1 MNSSDVTELPGML
14 AAALQQPH
22 TAMQWLVIALALAT
36 GFAVRYAVHRRTAAR
51 VGESMLRRLAFPLT
65 ALLVVLV
72 GRAIV
77 QMTQPTHTLNVAVS
91 LLLALVIVRAA
102 VHVLRY
108 VFAPSGWLSAFERT
122 IAMIVWIGV
131 ALHILGLAPAILEFL
146 DAIALKVGKTHISVL
161 SVLQAAISIGI
172 VLVVALWA
180 GRFLERKVMGAS
192 AVDINTRVMFAKLTR
207 AALMLVALLVALPAV
222 GIDLT
227 ALSVFGGALG
237 VGLGFGLQKVA
248 SNYVSGFIILADRSI
263 KYGDVVTVDNRTGTV
278 SDMTSRYIVVRGAD
292 GTEAIIPNETVITS
306 TVVNQSYSDRLVR
319 AAVTVPVNCSADV
332 ERALALMLDTVR
344 KHPRVLADPAPSATV
359 KGFTD
364 LSIQLEAAVW
374 FSDPENGADAL
385 RSDLALDLW
394 RAFRAGGIDYPQTKR
409 PQETTNH

>member
-1 MNSSDVTELPGML
+1 MNPSDVIELPGML
-14 AAALQQPH
+14 AAALHQPR
-22 TAMQWLVIALALAT
+22 TALQWLVIALALAT
-36 GFAVRYAVHRRTAAR
+36 GIAVRHVVHRRTAAR
-51 VGESMLRRLAFPLT
+51 AGESILGRLAFPLT
-65 ALLVVLV
+65 ALLIVLV

-77 QMTQPTHTLNVAVS
+77 QITQPTLTLNIAVS

-102 VHVLRY
+102 AHVLRY
-108 VFAPSGWLSAFERT
+108 VFAPSNWLSASERL
-122 IAMIVWIGV
+122 IAAVVWLGV

-146 DAIALKVGKTHISVL
+146 DAVALSVGKTRISLL
-161 SVLQAAISIGI
+161 SVLEAAISIGI

-180 GRFLERKVMGAS
+180 GRYLERKVMGATS
-192 AVDINTRVMFAKLTR
+192 VDINTRVMFAKLTR

-319 AAVTVPVNCSADV
+319 AVVTVPVNCGADV
-332 ERALALMLDTVR
+332 DRALALMLETVR
-344 KHPRVLADPAPSATV
+344 KHPRVLQDPAPAATL

-364 LSIQLEAAVW
+364 QSIQIEAAVW
-374 FSDPENGADAL
+374 YSDPENGADTL
-385 RSDLALDLW
+385 RADLALAVW
-394 RAFRAGGIDYPQTKR
+394 RAFRQGGIDYPQTKR
-409 PQETTNH
+409 PQETLNR

>member
-1 MNSSDVTELPGML
+1 MNPSDVTDLPGML
-14 AAALQQPH
+14 VAALQQPR
-22 TAMQWLVIALALAT
+22 TALQWLVIAIALAA
-36 GFAVRYAVHRRTAAR
+36 GVAVRYAVHRRTAA
-51 VGESMLRRLAFPLT
+51 VAGESLMRRLAFPLS
-65 ALLVVLV
+65 ALLVLLV

-77 QMTQPTHTLNVAVS
+77 QITQPTHTLNVAVS

-108 VFAPSGWLSAFERT
+108 VFAPSSWLSASERL
-122 IAMIVWIGV
+122 IATVVWVGV
-131 ALHILGLAPAILEFL
+131 ALHILGLAPALLEFL
-146 DAIALKVGKTHISVL
+146 DAVALSVGKTHISVL
-161 SVLQAAISIGI
+161 SVVEAAISIGI

-180 GRFLERKVMGAS
+180 GRYLERKVMGAT

-319 AAVTVPVNCSADV
+319 AVVTVPVNCSADV
-332 ERALALMLDTVR
+332 DAALALMLATVR
-344 KHPRVLADPAPSATV
+344 KHPRVLAEPAPTATI

-374 FSDPENGADAL
+374 YSDPENGADAL
-385 RSDLALDLW
+385 RADLALAVW
-394 RAFRAGGIDYPQTKR
+394 RAFREGGIDYPQTRR
-409 PQETTNH
+409 PQEIANR